1 MGKLHVVLDELTFV
15 KKMIV
20 TVRFATIAS
29 SVCHHACCERQT
41 LETCGRVVRL
51 GSFLGL
57 FN

>member
-1 MGKLHVVLDELTFV
+1 MVLDELTFV

-29 SVCHHACCERQT
+29 SDCHHACCERQT